1 MVVIMNINEPNLSSL
16 SQGVENS
23 GPPPAGITPRPGQIV
38 CGDID
43 MRIDASCTWFY
54 QGSPFTRKAL
64 VKLFSTVLRRD
75 DDGEHWLITP
85 AEMCRITV
93 DDAPFMAVELICNG
107 KGQDQAISFRTNV
120 DTIASLDGDHPLRM
134 IIDDN
139 TGEPSPYISL
149 EHRLEAKL
157 SRPVF
162 YELVDL
168 GVDEVI
174 EGDQIYGV
182 WSNGD
187 FFTIGNSTDTDN

>member
-1 MVVIMNINEPNLSSL
+1 MVAIMNKNEPNLSSL
-16 SQGVENS
+16 SQMPENS

-38 CGDID
+38 CGEID
-43 MRIDASCTWFY
+43 MRIDANGTWFY
-54 QGSPFTRKAL
+54 QGSPFTRHAL

-85 AEMCRITV
+85 AEICRITV
-93 DDAPFMAVELICNG
+93 EDAPFIAVELMCSG
-107 KGQDQAISFRTNV
+107 EGQEQKISFHTNV
-120 DTIASLDGDHPLRM
+120 DTVVTLNGDHPLRVQ
-134 IIDDN
+134 IDDE
-139 TGEPSPYISL
+139 TGEPGPYISL

-168 GVDEVI
+168 GVDETI

-187 FFTIGNSTDTDN
+187 FFTIGPSTNTDD